1 MGLCGGSAEFFRG
14 GGVMANQKKP
24 FHEVLSTRLDIATY
38 RISRNFG
45 HAREAEEVEIILN
58 ILLASK
64 MLAGAAH
71 QFAEYFAN
79 LPGLLTKAGEPDL
92 AKFAERVLADLRGR
106 EDEKKEK
113 VVEEEPFVFP
123 L

>member
-1 MGLCGGSAEFFRG
+1 
-14 GGVMANQKKP
+14 MADQKKP

-45 HAREAEEVEIILN
+45 HAREAEEMEIILN

-64 MLAGAAH
+64 MPASVAH
-71 QFAEYFAN
+71 QIAEYFTK
-79 LPGLLTKAGEPDL
+79 LPSFL
-92 AKFAERVLADLRGR
+92 AKSGWDDLSQFAAKVLADLKGR

-113 VVEEEPFVFP
+113 IEEEPFVFP

>member
-24 FHEVLSTRLDIATY
+24 FHEVLSTKLDIAVF
-38 RISRNFG
+38 RLSRNL
-45 HAREAEEVEIILN
+45 RTEKEVKVILDV
-58 ILLASK
+58 LLASK
-64 MLAGAAH
+64 MPASVAH
-71 QFAEYFAN
+71 QMAEYFTN
-79 LPGLLTKAGEPDL
+79 LPSLLATAGWDNL
-92 AKFAERVLADLRGR
+92 SQSAAKVLADLRGR